1 MISWRRRESEM
12 KRNTT
17 TVTPTRN
24 KVAAALAFVS
34 GILFILSGYSV
45 NLGIYRAIE
54 SGLQQYT
61 SPEIWE
67 FAVIPVNILGLIA
80 QLGGIAVLAG
90 AILFFRNHISSG
102 KLLVMIG
109 TGQGI
114 IMLVAGLVIEL
125 LQGGILLANNYVL
138 WLVTSATGLGI
149 IFSIAARRVARSM
162 PSNIRS

>member
-1 MISWRRRESEM
+1 M
-12 KRNTT
+12 KRKAT

-24 KVAAALAFVS
+24 KVAAVLALVS
-34 GILFILSGYSV
+34 GILLIVSGYNV

-61 SPEIWE
+61 SQEIRE
-67 FAVIPVNILGLIA
+67 FAVIPVNILGLVA

-90 AILFFRNHISSG
+90 ALLFFKNRISSG

-114 IMLVAGLVIEL
+114 IMVVVGLVIEL
-125 LQGGILLANNYVL
+125 LQGGFLSANNYVL
-138 WLVTSATGLGI
+138 WLATSAIGLGI
-149 IFSIAARRVARSM
+149 IFSIVARSM
-162 PSNIRS
+162 AKPVPSNSRG